1 MLFDFNLKSSFLL
14 FFFLHGLIFSA
25 LLLQKGISH
34 KHIPSRWLSL
44 FIFLCT
50 LYISPFML
58 GYANWYSTNP
68 YRDILF
74 YIPFQQL
81 FLFPP
86 VLYFYFKALLE
97 PSYRFQKKDYLH
109 FLPALIY
116 LLYSIGIFLT
126 DKVFLEQNYFY
137 EDGKDK
143 DFAFSYQLAGF
154 ISFFIYLI
162 LSLRTY
168 QKYKS
173 NIYNTYSYADS
184 LILKWAQRF
193 LLAFLLLIII
203 RVLLFILNP
212 EWDEFGR
219 KFWYYMLFS
228 ALFNYISIKGYV
240 SAIRST
246 ISYGRLFHNKPAEE
260 VEKTDDTALANPDSK
275 SFEQMD
281 PQDLS
286 HWKDKI
292 EKLMLEEQFYSNPE
306 LSTFLIAQK
315 LETHPKRIS
324 QVVNQAFQ
332 MNFNE
337 YINSYRI
344 QAVIEQIEKGE
355 HINKTLLGIATDC
368 GFNSKSTFNRAFKKH
383 ISMSPKEYIEK
394 ISQESVSNQ
403 DLKRK
408 AP

>member
-1 MLFDFNLKSSFLL
+1 M
-14 FFFLHGLIFSA
+14 
-25 LLLQKGISH
+25 
-34 KHIPSRWLSL
+34 
-44 FIFLCT
+44 
-50 LYISPFML
+50 
-58 GYANWYSTNP
+58 
-68 YRDILF
+68 
-74 YIPFQQL
+74 
-81 FLFPP
+81 
-86 VLYFYFKALLE
+86 
-97 PSYRFQKKDYLH
+97 
-109 FLPALIY
+109 
-116 LLYSIGIFLT
+116 
-126 DKVFLEQNYFY
+126 
-137 EDGKDK
+137 
-143 DFAFSYQLAGF
+143 
-154 ISFFIYLI
+154 
-162 LSLRTY
+162 
-168 QKYKS
+168 
-173 NIYNTYSYADS
+173 
-184 LILKWAQRF
+184 
-193 LLAFLLLIII
+193 
-203 RVLLFILNP
+203 LLFILNP

-246 ISYGRLFHNKPAEE
+246 ISYDKLFHNKSAEE

-286 HWKDKI
+286 LWKDKI